1 MWRWRS
7 PTSSRT
13 RRRACD
19 YRRLN
24 ATVQKSF
31 AKRLLWQR
39 LALDRALARGKRSP
53 DGRFTAAT
61 INLGGAYNCEEI
73 VIREGTR
80 PERRYAAIYF
90 TSDADLAWLDETTI
104 LHHLSQ
110 PSGDVEFYTL
120 DARTGRRSLVAVVGY
135 DAPHFVTDWGVSAP
149 GTFWYLTDDGQ
160 RHEVTRPASRP

>member
-39 LALDRALARGKRSP
+39 LALDRVLAQGKRSP
-53 DGRFTAAT
+53 DGRFTAAA
-61 INLGGAYNCEEI
+61 IGRQI
-73 VIREGTR
+73 VIRDGSR
-80 PERRYAAIYF
+80 PERRY
-90 TSDADLAWLDETTI
+90 DAL
-104 LHHLSQ
+104 
-110 PSGDVEFYTL
+110 
-120 DARTGRRSLVAVVGY
+120 
-135 DAPHFVTDWGVSAP
+135 
-149 GTFWYLTDDGQ
+149 
-160 RHEVTRPASRP
+160 

>member
-39 LALDRALARGKRSP
+39 LALDRALAQRKRSP
-53 DGRFTAAT
+53 DGRFTAAA
-61 INLGGAYNCEEI
+61 IGRQI
-73 VIREGTR
+73 VIRDGSR
-80 PERRYAAIYF
+80 PERRYDALYY
-90 TSDADLAWLDETTI
+90 TSDADLAWLDDRTI

-110 PSGDVEFYTL
+110 PTGDVEFYTL
-120 DARTGRRSLVAVVGY
+120 DARTGRRSLVAVVSY
-135 DAPHFVTDWGVSAP
+135 EDHKQVTDFGVSAP
-149 GTFWYLTDDGQ
+149 GAFWYTTDDG
-160 RHEVTRPASRP
+160 RRMPGA